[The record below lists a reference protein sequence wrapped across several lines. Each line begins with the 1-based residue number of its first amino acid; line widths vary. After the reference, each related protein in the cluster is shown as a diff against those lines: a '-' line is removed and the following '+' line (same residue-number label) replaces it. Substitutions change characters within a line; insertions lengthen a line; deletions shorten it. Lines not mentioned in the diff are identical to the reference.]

1 MIDLYEGLL
10 DGGIFNDIEK
20 TVVTDWL
27 KQNAQGNYKTMLLK
41 NGTLKIWGR
50 LILNSDNIPPLRI
63 SFLEGNLYIENSNLT
78 SLEGLFDD
86 LPKIKGNIEI
96 TNCPNLTDLTGLP
109 HMIDGDI
116 TVTNCKSLRSL
127 EGVNCLAGEV
137 QIMKCGKRFSKS
149 TVSKA
154 FPAAIRIYCS
164 EEDIIADLNEAV
176 VNESFEDPVLVRLY
190 DQLRNLKLKLN
201 IPDLFGAGIQLDK
214 ITPSMRET
222 FRIPQDVAKMKS
234 AVNSIVIRGGVN
246 GFIATESFD
255 GEFGYLYNTWGYRFD
270 LHTPANDWAWYARDS
285 NGTRMKVSEIRSDLS
300 AGSRLLSDTKFVH
313 VWKPVGIDAHTIR
326 GDRAAAKS
334 GLIEFDKKSLDRIL
348 RVQQDRYR
356 AAVKQLKASR
366 KSDSY
371 KSKVAEVDK
380 IMTRFT
386 KFMHKLIM
394 DPAWANSIGYKRDL
408 VFNVI
413 RKGYIKGALHQEYG
427 VIYAFQCWSNSIV
440 RTLAGDGLY
449 SKIDST
455 DLDKALA
462 RADERLSDVG
472 M

>member
-149 TVSKA
+149 AVSKA

-201 IPDLFGAGIQLDK
+201 IPELFGTGIQLDK

-234 AVNSIVIRGGVN
+234 AVNSIVVRGGVN

-255 GEFGYLYNTWGYRFD
+255 GEFGYLYNTWGDRFD
-270 LHTPANDWAWYARDS
+270 LHTPANDRAWYARGS

-313 VWKPVGIDAHTIR
+313 VWKPVGIEAHTIR

-334 GLIEFDKKSLDRIL
+334 GLIEFDKESLDKIL
-348 RVQQDRYR
+348 RDQQNRYR
-356 AAVKQLKASR
+356 AAVKQLKATR
-366 KSDSY
+366 KSDVY

-394 DPAWANSIGYKRDL
+394 DPAWANSIGYKRDF
-408 VFNVI
+408 VFDAI